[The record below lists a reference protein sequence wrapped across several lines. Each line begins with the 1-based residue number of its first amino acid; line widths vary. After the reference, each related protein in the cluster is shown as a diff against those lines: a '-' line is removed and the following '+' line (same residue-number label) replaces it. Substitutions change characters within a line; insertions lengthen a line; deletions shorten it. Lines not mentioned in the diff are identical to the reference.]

1 MAKAL
6 RQFTSEAVSLG
17 HPDKVADQISDAV
30 LDNLLEQ
37 DPHSR
42 VACETMLKSGLAIV
56 AGEIR
61 TRGYVEVPKLVK
73 QVVKEIGYTDPTSA
87 FNCFSVGVLTCLEP
101 QSADISLGVD
111 EKKGKELGAGD
122 QGIMFGY
129 ACSET
134 PELMPMPILLARK
147 LMNRAAEVREA
158 GIMKYLR
165 PDAKSQV
172 TVEYDGEVPVRID
185 TVVLSLQHSPDVDVK
200 KTLTPDA
207 IESIAKHVIPAELLD
222 RKTKYYINPTGRFVD
237 GGPQA
242 DCGLTGRKII
252 CDTYGGMGRHG
263 GGAFSGKDP
272 TKVDRTAAYAARH
285 AAKNVVAAG
294 LADRVEIQLSYAI
307 GVSEPL
313 SVYVNTF
320 GTGKISEE
328 KIREILENKDL
339 FKFSP
344 GAMIERFRLRRP
356 IYKATARYG
365 HFGIKDES
373 RSWEQTD
380 MAERLAEIAGVG
392 KKKAGKAAVRV

>member
-1 MAKAL
+1 MAKGL

-61 TRGYVEVPKLVK
+61 TKGYVEVPKLVK
-73 QVVKEIGYTDPTSA
+73 QVVKEIGYTDPTCA

-101 QSADISLGVD
+101 QSADISVGVD

-129 ACSET
+129 ACNET

-172 TVEYDGEVPVRID
+172 TVEYDGDVPVRID
-185 TVVLSLQHSPDVDVK
+185 TVVLSLQHAPEVDVK

-207 IESIAKHVIPAELLD
+207 IALIARHVIPAELLD
-222 RKTKYYINPTGRFVD
+222 KKTKYYINPTGRFVD

-328 KIREILENKDL
+328 KIRELLENKEL
-339 FKFSP
+339 FQFSP

-365 HFGIKDES
+365 HFGIEDEA
-373 RSWEQTD
+373 RSWEQVD
-380 MAERLAEIAGVG
+380 MADRLAAAAGLS
-392 KKKAGKAAVRV
+392 KKKAGRSAVKV

>member
-185 TVVLSLQHSPDVDVK
+185 TVVLSLQHVPDVDVR

-207 IESIAKHVIPAELLD
+207 IEQIAKHVIPAELLD
-222 RKTKYYINPTGRFVD
+222 KKTKYYINPTGRFVD

-328 KIREILENKDL
+328 KIREILENKEL

-380 MAERLAEIAGVG
+380 MAEKLAEIAGVG
-392 KKKAGKAAVRV
+392 KKKVGKTPVKV

>member
-1 MAKAL
+1 MAKPL

-61 TRGYVEVPKLVK
+61 TKGYVEVPKLVK
-73 QVVKEIGYTDPTSA
+73 QVVKEIGYTDPTCA

-101 QSADISLGVD
+101 QSADISVGVD

-129 ACSET
+129 ACNET

-172 TVEYDGEVPVRID
+172 TVEYDGDVPVRID
-185 TVVLSLQHSPDVDVK
+185 TVVLSLQHAPEVDVK
-200 KTLTPDA
+200 RTLTPDA
-207 IESIAKHVIPAELLD
+207 IETIARHVIPAELLD
-222 RKTKYYINPTGRFVD
+222 KKTKYHINPTGRFVD

-307 GVSEPL
+307 GISEPL

-328 KIREILENKDL
+328 KIRELLENKAL
-339 FKFSP
+339 FQFSP
-344 GAMIERFRLRRP
+344 SAMIERFRLRRP

-365 HFGIKDES
+365 HFGIKDEG

-380 MAERLAEIAGVG
+380 MADTLAAAAGIA
-392 KKKAGKAAVRV
+392 KKKAGKSAVKV

>member
-61 TRGYVEVPKLVK
+61 TKGYVEVPKLVK
-73 QVVKEIGYTDPTSA
+73 QVVKEIGYTDPTSS

-101 QSADISLGVD
+101 QSADISVGVD

-129 ACSET
+129 ACNET

-172 TVEYDGEVPVRID
+172 TVEYDGDVPVRID
-185 TVVLSLQHSPDVDVK
+185 TVVLSLQHVPDVDVK

-222 RKTKYYINPTGRFVD
+222 KKTKYYINPTGRFVD

-328 KIREILENKDL
+328 KLRELLENKDL

-365 HFGIKDES
+365 HFGFEDEG
-373 RSWEQTD
+373 RSWEHTD
-380 MAERLAEIAGVG
+380 MADRLAEAAGIG
-392 KKKAGKAAVRV
+392 KKKAGKSAVKV

>member
-1 MAKAL
+1 MAKGL

-30 LDNLLEQ
+30 LDDLLRQ

-73 QVVKEIGYTDPTSA
+73 QVVKEIGYTDPTSS

-101 QSADISLGVD
+101 QSADIAQGVD
-111 EKKGKELGAGD
+111 EGKGKELGAGD

-129 ACSET
+129 ACTET
-134 PELMPMPILLARK
+134 PELMPMPIALARK
-147 LMNRAAEVREA
+147 MMTKAAELREK
-158 GIMKYLR
+158 GTLKYLR
-165 PDAKSQV
+165 PDGKSQV
-172 TVEYDGEVPVRID
+172 TVEYQNDKPVRID
-185 TVVLSLQHSPDVDVK
+185 TVVLSLQH
-200 KTLTPDA
+200 TPEAKYETIREDA
-207 IESIAKHVIPAELLD
+207 IERIAKVVIPAELLD
-222 RKTKYYINPTGRFVD
+222 KKTVYHINPTGRFVD

-272 TKVDRTAAYAARH
+272 TKVDRSAAYAARH
-285 AAKNVVAAG
+285 AAKNVVASG
-294 LADRVEIQLSYAI
+294 LADRLEIQLSYAI

-313 SVYVNTF
+313 SIYVNTF
-320 GTGKISEE
+320 GTGKVSDEQIVDFLMD
-328 KIREILENKDL
+328 RDL
-339 FKFSP
+339 FRFSP
-344 GAMIERFRLRRP
+344 SAMIDRFNLRRP
-356 IYKATARYG
+356 IYKNTARYG
-365 HFGIKDES
+365 HFGIEDEG
-373 RSWEQTD
+373 RTWEKTD
-380 MAERLAEIAGVG
+380 VAATLASAAGLG
-392 KKKAGKAAVRV
+392 KPSKKKVTVKA